1 MLLASMSLHL
11 SGSRHISIYPPQ
23 SVPLIIPGL
32 FIEPFVKF
40 LSRPKAPPFDIG
52 RLGEIEVLVV
62 EKTPERHIAD
72 APKHFSDLL

>member
-1 MLLASMSLHL
+1 FSTC
-11 SGSRHISIYPPQ
+11 IPPR
-23 SVPLIIPGL
+23 SALPIKTRL

-52 RLGEIEVLVV
+52 RLGKIEILVV